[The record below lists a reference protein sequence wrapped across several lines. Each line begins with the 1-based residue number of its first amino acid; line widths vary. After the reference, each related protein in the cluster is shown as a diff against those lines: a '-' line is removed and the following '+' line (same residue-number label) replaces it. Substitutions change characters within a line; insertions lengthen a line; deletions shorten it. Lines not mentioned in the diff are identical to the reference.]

1 MAETQITDDELLKA
15 AKVVVSEQE
24 VNSSLLQG
32 KLGVGYGKAVA
43 LIEELEKVGIITHLK
58 TVQRRDVIASNE
70 NEIAEFIRMSKK
82 A

>member
-1 MAETQITDDELLKA
+1 MAEILITDDELLKA

-43 LIEELEKVGIITHLK
+43 LIEELERVGIITPLK
-58 TVQRRDVIASNE
+58 TVQIREVIASND
-70 NEIAEFIRMSKK
+70 NEVAEFIRMSGR